1 MAQTPPS
8 PGKKKKPIPSWYYVA
23 GAGALV
29 AVYYLY
35 SRSKANATAA
45 AASTAAAPTGAGAT
59 TPVAAGSYGNAG
71 DLSALAPYLSQLQGA
86 NSTSGTS
93 GVASTV
99 AGQTQLGSGYYNPQ
113 QAQTGT
119 PLTDANGNSYQ
130 WVNSLPELSTLLQSG
145 TTTYYQPTPGVF
157 LPVAAG
163 QAGQSQLGPSTPQFI
178 ETSS

>member
-1 MAQTPPS
+1 
-8 PGKKKKPIPSWYYVA
+8 
-23 GAGALV
+23 
-29 AVYYLY
+29 
-35 SRSKANATAA
+35 
-45 AASTAAAPTGAGAT
+45 
-59 TPVAAGSYGNAG
+59 
-71 DLSALAPYLSQLQGA
+71 
-86 NSTSGTS
+86 
-93 GVASTV
+93 
-99 AGQTQLGSGYYNPQ
+99 LGSGYYNPQ